1 MPRTINW
8 SREKQG
14 LLLSFSSTHDLKY
27 TNVFHF
33 TEYKTYLKHLLK
45 YRFVGLIPGSS
56 DSKAYEFLFLR
67 SSQGCYA
74 GLNVLYHTHHLV
86 KKKKKS
92 PSFISTRF
100 RFSAHLVINC
110 HRLKLLPVCLSL
122 NLLSDVV
129 KINDGWKKKKSHK
142 WGKTDAYNTVFLV
155 YSGPSFKKKSNLQ
168 KGKLKNWWKK
178 SFLYKN

>member
-1 MPRTINW
+1 MKNSLCSSLSFPRSLRGAVLSVVCSFKDMPRTINW

-56 DSKAYEFLFLR
+56 DSKAHEFLFLR

-86 KKKKKS
+86 KKKKKVLA
-92 PSFISTRF
+92 SFPPD
-100 RFSAHLVINC
+100 L
-110 HRLKLLPVCLSL
+110 
-122 NLLSDVV
+122 D
-129 KINDGWKKKKSHK
+129 
-142 WGKTDAYNTVFLV
+142 FLHT
-155 YSGPSFKKKSNLQ
+155 
-168 KGKLKNWWKK
+168 
-178 SFLYKN
+178 